1 MSSMLVKEQVVQN
14 SHYYDNADELLITI
28 ADYVHNHTVTSEE
41 AFTMAKHCL
50 LDSLA
55 CAALAMDD
63 PKCKLMLGPLVPD
76 TIVPNG
82 ARVPGTNFKLDPF
95 KAAFDIGCLIRWL
108 DYNDTWLAAE
118 WGHPSDNLGAILSV
132 ADFISRLRISRGQE
146 TLHLQDVFEAMVKAY
161 EIQGVLALNNSF
173 NRVGLD
179 HVVLVKVASTAV
191 VSKMLGGNME
201 QTISALSNAW
211 VDGQSLRTYRHGINT
226 CARKSWAAGDACSR
240 AVRLAGMSV
249 YQSELGCPTPLSA
262 ENWGFFDVSF
272 NNKPITL
279 ERKLD
284 SYVIENILFK
294 VKYPAEFHGQTAVEC
309 AFKLHPE
316 VLGKFDEIEKIEITT
331 TEAGM
336 RIINKTG
343 KLHNYADRDHCLQYM
358 TAVGLLYGMLEKEHY
373 TDAFVA
379 DEPMID
385 KLRDKMV
392 VQEDKSYSKDY
403 MDPDKRSIANAVQV
417 FFKDG
422 SSTEKVEIHYPLG
435 HRNRRT
441 EAMDALMEKFN
452 QAISSHYDKETAEQI
467 AELWYVP
474 NNVLSNLGVVDF
486 MGLLAVEY

>member
-1 MSSMLVKEQVVQN
+1 MSSILVKEQVVQN
-14 SHYYDNADELLITI
+14 SHYYDNADELLLKI
-28 ADYVHNHTVTSEE
+28 ADYVHNYKIDSTE
-41 AFTMAKHCL
+41 AFNMAKHCL
-50 LDSLA
+50 LDSLS

-63 PKCKLMLGPLVPD
+63 VKCKLMLGPLVPD

-82 ARVPGTNFKLDPF
+82 SRVPGTNFKLDPY

-132 ADFISRLRISRGQE
+132 ADFISRVKISKNKQP
-146 TLHLQDVFEAMVKAY
+146 LHLKEVFEAMIKAY

-173 NRVGLD
+173 NKVGLD

-249 YQSELGCPTPLSA
+249 YQSELGCPNPLSA
-262 ENWGFFDVSF
+262 ETWGFFDVSF
-272 NNKPITL
+272 NNNPITL
-279 ERKLD
+279 SQDLGN
-284 SYVIENILFK
+284 YVIENILFK

-309 AFKLHPE
+309 AFKLHPKI
-316 VLGKFDEIEKIEITT
+316 LGRINDIERIEITT

-358 TAVGLLYGMLEKEHY
+358 TAIGLLYGMLEKENY
-373 TDAFVA
+373 LDEFVEH
-379 DEPMID
+379 EPKIDFLREKMIV
-385 KLRDKMV
+385 K
-392 VQEDKSYSKDY
+392 EDKSYSVDY
-403 MDPDKRSIANAVQV
+403 MDPNKRSIANAVQV
-417 FFKDG
+417 FFNDG

-435 HRNRRT
+435 HRNRRS
-441 EAMDALMEKFN
+441 EAMVSLLEKFN
-452 QAISSHYDKETAEQI
+452 NAIFTHYPKEIAEQI

-474 NNVLSNLGVVDF
+474 DDILQNLDVASF
-486 MGLLAVEY
+486 MGLLAIE